1 MEEEGRVSLH
11 TPQPFRLMWQGRHQ
25 LGGLHHRHH
34 VGGGEGRVS
43 LHPPPLLVHPDGVSW
58 ASEAGCEDED
68 SDHAWSEE
76 CAHPVSHGWQVIH
89 VNVGLAALGAS

>member
-43 LHPPPLLVHPDGVSW
+43 LHPPPSWCILMGSAGRQRQGVRMRIRITPGLRSVHTL
-58 ASEAGCEDED
+58 
-68 SDHAWSEE
+68 
-76 CAHPVSHGWQVIH
+76 SHMG
-89 VNVGLAALGAS
+89 GRSYT